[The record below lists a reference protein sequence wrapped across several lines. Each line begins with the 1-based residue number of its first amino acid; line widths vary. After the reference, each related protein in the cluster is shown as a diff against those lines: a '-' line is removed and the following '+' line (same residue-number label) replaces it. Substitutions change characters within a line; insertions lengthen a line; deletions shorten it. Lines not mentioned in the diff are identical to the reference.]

1 MQIGKE
7 VSLLNGVYLITAVF
21 ELQTNCCQT
30 QQKIGP
36 DTRVKVSVQANS
48 ELLAQFGEIS
58 TPCQQAAEQA
68 LIVKFVRIPLKF
80 GGFQCP
86 QNVEIIYIYI

>member
-7 VSLLNGVYLITAVF
+7 VSLLTGVYLITAVF
-21 ELQTNCCQT
+21 ELQTICCQT

-80 GGFQCP
+80 GGFQWP
-86 QNVEIIYIYI
+86 EYLKSFILYI